1 MMNTSEVAIRCG
13 EHAFTR
19 LQKLLPQQDRLLPK
33 IYQTEDDQY
42 IIYWDSIHWFE
53 SSDKREAE
61 LVRAFNRAFD
71 YLEECPFDQDGNI
84 LPGYCFESI
93 IAEADSD
100 DYQYRSND
108 FKSVIWLEK
117 KIHLP
122 ENLKEL
128 SPETGEETNLL
139 EIESQIQKVQKKIL
153 NIRQKEYQHLLG
165 KEIAFCCDCIALNIL
180 QRPTQG
186 SIADCAVDNLNRRIQ
201 VAQLSNLPS
210 PYNLSIF
217 LHVLQLDGKAYL
229 RVDCNNP
236 IFQKA
241 FRSLEDVSVSAVEC
255 QDPKNSKN
263 ILWQKLCKRY
273 EEMLPLSKNLTTEL
287 YPDWEHITY
296 PDVNSRCEDFARQN
310 IANSYLTHLN
320 AGQQMIPPHLLMP
333 YVEESIDYLQ
343 SEYGKNEYRE
353 KVLFLKKVFI
363 DLNADDSI
371 VRNIQPQ
378 FKTEEEP
385 VINENTET
393 DLEK

>member
-1 MMNTSEVAIRCG
+1 MKNNLYENFEERELRKIQAECDRYG
-13 EHAFTR
+13 YHAF
-19 LQKLLPQQDRLLPK
+19 LQFD
-33 IYQTEDDQY
+33 E
-42 IIYWDSIHWFE
+42 IHIRT
-53 SSDKREAE
+53 K
-61 LVRAFNRAFD
+61 
-71 YLEECPFDQDGNI
+71 
-84 LPGYCFESI
+84 
-93 IAEADSD
+93 
-100 DYQYRSND
+100 
-108 FKSVIWLEK
+108 
-117 KIHLP
+117 
-122 ENLKEL
+122 
-128 SPETGEETNLL
+128 GEEWYFVPANIHGGMITLMHR
-139 EIESQIQKVQKKIL
+139 SSGIQDKYH
-153 NIRQKEYQHLLG
+153 RQ
-165 KEIAFCCDCIALNIL
+165 F
-180 QRPTQG
+180 QR
-186 SIADCAVDNLNRRIQ
+186 
-201 VAQLSNLPS
+201 
-210 PYNLSIF
+210 
-217 LHVLQLDGKAYL
+217 QLDGKAYL

-255 QDPKNSKN
+255 QDPKNAKN

-287 YPDWEHITY
+287 YPDWEHMTY

-333 YVEESIDYLQ
+333 YVEESINYLQ

-353 KVLFLKKVFI
+353 KVQFLKKVFI

>member
-1 MMNTSEVAIRCG
+1 M
-13 EHAFTR
+13 
-19 LQKLLPQQDRLLPK
+19 
-33 IYQTEDDQY
+33 
-42 IIYWDSIHWFE
+42 
-53 SSDKREAE
+53 
-61 LVRAFNRAFD
+61 
-71 YLEECPFDQDGNI
+71 
-84 LPGYCFESI
+84 
-93 IAEADSD
+93 
-100 DYQYRSND
+100 
-108 FKSVIWLEK
+108 
-117 KIHLP
+117 
-122 ENLKEL
+122 
-128 SPETGEETNLL
+128 
-139 EIESQIQKVQKKIL
+139 
-153 NIRQKEYQHLLG
+153 
-165 KEIAFCCDCIALNIL
+165 

-255 QDPKNSKN
+255 QDPKNAKTSYGRNYASVMKKCCHY
-263 ILWQKLCKRY
+263 L
-273 EEMLPLSKNLTTEL
+273 KNLTTEL
-287 YPDWEHITY
+287 YPDWEHMTY

-333 YVEESIDYLQ
+333 YVEESINYLQ

-353 KVLFLKKVFI
+353 KSTVFKKVFI

-393 DLEK
+393 DLKIKISATSYLL

>member
-1 MMNTSEVAIRCG
+1 MVIQGYLISENT
-13 EHAFTR
+13 
-19 LQKLLPQQDRLLPK
+19 D
-33 IYQTEDDQY
+33 
-42 IIYWDSIHWFE
+42 
-53 SSDKREAE
+53 
-61 LVRAFNRAFD
+61 
-71 YLEECPFDQDGNI
+71 
-84 LPGYCFESI
+84 
-93 IAEADSD
+93 
-100 DYQYRSND
+100 
-108 FKSVIWLEK
+108 
-117 KIHLP
+117 
-122 ENLKEL
+122 
-128 SPETGEETNLL
+128 LL

-153 NIRQKEYQHLLG
+153 NIRQEEYQHLLG

-186 SIADCAVDNLNRRIQ
+186 SIADFAVDNLNRRIQ

-255 QDPKNSKN
+255 QDPKNAKN

-287 YPDWEHITY
+287 YPDWEHMTY

-333 YVEESIDYLQ
+333 YVEESINYLQ

-353 KVLFLKKVFI
+353 KVQFLKKVFI

>member
-1 MMNTSEVAIRCG
+1 MVIQGYLISENT
-13 EHAFTR
+13 
-19 LQKLLPQQDRLLPK
+19 D
-33 IYQTEDDQY
+33 
-42 IIYWDSIHWFE
+42 
-53 SSDKREAE
+53 
-61 LVRAFNRAFD
+61 
-71 YLEECPFDQDGNI
+71 
-84 LPGYCFESI
+84 
-93 IAEADSD
+93 
-100 DYQYRSND
+100 
-108 FKSVIWLEK
+108 
-117 KIHLP
+117 
-122 ENLKEL
+122 
-128 SPETGEETNLL
+128 LL

-153 NIRQKEYQHLLG
+153 SICQKEYQHLLG

-255 QDPKNSKN
+255 QDPKNAKN

-287 YPDWEHITY
+287 YPDWEHMTY

-333 YVEESIDYLQ
+333 YVEESINYLQ

-353 KVLFLKKVFI
+353 KVQFLKKVFI
-363 DLNADDSI
+363 DLNEDDSI